1 MSSRQ
6 RLDKLL
12 VARHLVTSRQ
22 QAQALIMAGEVLVEE
37 QRVDKAGALVAPEAA
52 IRLRRKQPAYVSRGG
67 EKLAAALDAFAVP
80 VAQRVVLDVGA
91 STGGFTDCL
100 LQRGAARIYAVDV
113 GYNQLAWQLR
123 QDERVVNLE
132 RQHIVNLDPALLT
145 PAPDLAVVDV
155 SFISLGRV
163 LEPLTACLMSPAAGI
178 LLIKPQ
184 FEVGRQRLGKGGV
197 VRDPQLRQEAVDQVQ
212 AQARSLGWQPQ
223 GVIPSPILGPKGNQE
238 FLLYMLLPAENTG

>member
-12 VARHLVTSRQ
+12 VTKNLVTSRQ

-52 IRLRRKQPAYVSRGG
+52 IRLRRSRPAYVSRGG

-80 VAQRVVLDVGA
+80 VARRVVLDVGA
-91 STGGFTDCL
+91 STGGFSHCL

-123 QDERVVNLE
+123 QDKRVVNLE
-132 RQHIVNLDPALLT
+132 RQHIATLDPAMLT

-163 LEPLTACLMSPAAGI
+163 LAPLTACLQPPAAGV

-197 VRDPQLRQEAVDQVQ
+197 VRHPQLRQEAVDQVQ
-212 AQARSLGWQPQ
+212 AQARSGGWQPQ
-223 GVIPSPILGPKGNQE
+223 GVMASPILGPKGNQE
-238 FLLYMLLPAENTG
+238 FLLYMLLPADFKG